1 MTYTYILKNQHNHFL
16 LKSGEWAPP
25 KNNDRSLFNT
35 QHKDEA
41 INTKI
46 EISVKD
52 ADIRVTIVEAQL
64 NDKKAPIID
73 EKYFADIT
81 AHESDSVIHTDD
93 THSA

>member
-1 MTYTYILKNQHNHFL
+1 MISIYILKNQHNHFL
-16 LKSGEWAPP
+16 LKSGEWIAP

-52 ADIRVTIVEAQL
+52 ADIRVTVVETQL
-64 NDKKAPIID
+64 NEKKAPIID
-73 EKYFADIT
+73 EKYFANIT
-81 AHESDSVIHTDD
+81 PHTSDAIALSSDADSV
-93 THSA
+93 